1 MIFRQLLDPETSTWT
16 YLLGDEESR
25 EAVLIDP
32 VREQFERDVALLREL
47 ELTLRFAAETHVHA
61 DHVTAGGRLRERLG
75 CRLVVG
81 AKSGVL
87 TADLLLRDGERLR
100 VGSLELE
107 ARETPGHTSG
117 CLSYVLAAHGMAFT
131 GDALL
136 VRGCGRTDFQG
147 GDARALYAS
156 VRRKLLSLPGETLL
170 YPGHD
175 YRGRT
180 VTTVAEEKR
189 FNPRLGDAVDL
200 ESFAKI
206 MAGLGLA
213 HPQRMDEA
221 VPANMASGV
230 TEPERA
236 TPSTRADDRWAPI
249 ARTESGVP
257 VVEPAWLASHPGATR
272 IVDVREHLE
281 FCGPLGH
288 IAGAELVPF
297 AGLLDAA
304 RGWDRQQPLV
314 TVCAYGT
321 RSGKAARMLAG
332 EGFARVASLHG
343 GMVRWG
349 DEGLPRVD
357 VLADRIRQDAP
368 AWQGADI

>member
-16 YLLGDEESR
+16 YLLGDEASR
-25 EAVLIDP
+25 EAILIDP
-32 VREQFERDVALLREL
+32 VREQVERDVALLREL
-47 ELTLRFAAETHVHA
+47 GLSLRYAAETHVHA
-61 DHVTAGGRLRERLG
+61 DHVTGGGRLRLRLG
-75 CRLVVG
+75 CLLVVG
-81 AKSGVL
+81 ARSGVL
-87 TADLLLRDGERLR
+87 TADRQLGDGERLR

-107 ARETPGHTSG
+107 AHETPGHTSG

-136 VRGCGRTDFQG
+136 IRGCGRTDFQG

-156 VRRKLLSLPGETLL
+156 VRQKLLSLPDETLL

-180 VTTVAEEKR
+180 VTSVAEERR
-189 FNPRLGDAVDL
+189 FNPRLGDAVDV
-200 ESFAKI
+200 ESFAVI

-221 VPANMASGV
+221 VPANMCCGV

-257 VVEPAWLASHPGATR
+257 VVEPAWLESHPGAAR
-272 IVDVREHLE
+272 IVDVREHVE

-288 IAGAELVPF
+288 IDGAELVPF

-304 RGWDRQQPLV
+304 RDWDRQQPLV

-321 RSGKAARMLAG
+321 RSGKAALMLA
-332 EGFARVASLHG
+332 EQGFARVASLHG

-349 DEGLPRVD
+349 DQGLPRVE
-357 VLADRIRQDAP
+357 VLGDRIRQDSP
-368 AWQGADI
+368 AWQGVDI